1 MNSQG
6 KTPVRIIALAAAWLL
21 LSSGAAVAQPSFA
34 VTFGGT
40 LDSFTPSAAA
50 TESRQNLSGA
60 VNLEHVFAKDRAR
73 VAYDLGAGDYDSPGN
88 WSFLQHNAS
97 LSYQFGGTEP
107 TDRKL
112 FFNASMVARANGDA
126 WTSAEYAGVGGGVN
140 AEFHP
145 GAATTIR
152 AGYRGDYRRFDDL
165 SALTQFEHR
174 AFVSLLGSFASR
186 TTLVAEVQVGAKQYD
201 GAIVSETGTTEIT
214 VTPGSMGNGRYGQGV
229 VTNAGTSSSSHVV
242 SVPVYATTNTDGTAG
257 LFMGL
262 ARVAQSLTDRTG
274 VHVQTT
280 VRRTFGSVTPLLVTT
295 PAGFFEDGIYDDPFA
310 SNGVFVQAGLRRA
323 FSNGAEFSA
332 TGWWADKDY
341 TSIGAQGADGL
352 SLVTGDLRA
361 DRVAI
366 GQVTWSQPLLKTSGG
381 ATLLSADASYRFM
394 RHESND
400 AFYNYRSHAVGISLT
415 ASY

>member
-1 MNSQG
+1 MTPSRLA
-6 KTPVRIIALAAAWLL
+6 PVRTATLAAGWLL
-21 LSSGAAVAQPSFA
+21 LSSGAAFAQPSFA

-40 LDSFTPSAAA
+40 MDSFTPSAASA
-50 TESRQNLSGA
+50 ESRQNVSGA
-60 VNLEHVFAKDRAR
+60 VNLDHVFAKDRAR
-73 VAYDLGAGDYDSPGN
+73 VAYDLAAGDYDSPGN

-97 LSYQFGGTEP
+97 FTYQFGGTEAA
-107 TDRKL
+107 DRKL
-112 FFNASMVARANGDA
+112 FLNASFVARANGDA
-126 WTSAEYAGVGGGVN
+126 WTNAEYAGVGAGVN

-145 GAATTIR
+145 GQTTTIR
-152 AGYRGDYRRFDDL
+152 SGYRGDYRRFGDL

-174 AFVSLLGSFASR
+174 AFASLLSTFTSR
-186 TTLVAEVQVGAKQYD
+186 TTLVAEVQAGVKQYD
-201 GAIVSETGTTEIT
+201 GAIVSETGTTAIS
-214 VTPGSMGNGRYGQGV
+214 VTPGSMGSGRYGQG
-229 VTNAGTSSSSHVV
+229 TMAGADATAASHVV
-242 SVPVYATTNTDGTAG
+242 SVPVYATTNTDGAAG
-257 LFMGL
+257 LVMGL
-262 ARVAQSLTDRTG
+262 ARVAQAITDRTG

-310 SNGVFVQAGLRRA
+310 SDGVFVQAGFTRA
-323 FSNGAEFSA
+323 FAKGAEFSA

-352 SLVTGDLRA
+352 SLATGELRA
-361 DRVAI
+361 DRLTMAQVA
-366 GQVTWSQPLLKTSGG
+366 WSQPLWKTAGG
-381 ATLLSADASYRFM
+381 ATLISADLSYRYM